1 MNRMIRFITLDI
13 LKNKTIIAY
22 TLLLAI
28 LSWSVFSL
36 EDNHTK
42 GILTLL
48 NLLLLTVPLVSII
61 FSTIYIYNCAEFID
75 LLLSQPI
82 SRSRIWIS
90 LYTGVSLSQ
99 LLAFW
104 IGVGIPV
111 FLFAPFVLA
120 SYILVVGS
128 LLTLIFIAIGFWATV
143 SVRDK
148 SKGIGLAIMCWLF
161 FALLFDGIILFLL
174 FQFADYP
181 IEEAMMVITLLSPID
196 LARIL
201 VLLQMDVS
209 ALLGYTGAVFRS
221 FLGNTIG
228 MVVSFGALI
237 LWAALPFLRSL
248 VKFKHRDL

>member
-13 LKNKTIIAY
+13 LKNRTIIAY
-22 TLLLAI
+22 TILLAV
-28 LSWSVFSL
+28 LSWSVFSM

-75 LLLSQPI
+75 LLVSQPI

-90 LYTGVSLSQ
+90 LFAGVTLSQ

-104 IGVGIPV
+104 IGVGVPV
-111 FLFAPFVLA
+111 FIFAPLPIA
-120 SYILVVGS
+120 LYILATGS
-128 LLTLIFIAIGFWATV
+128 LITLIFIALGFWATV

-148 SKGIGLAIMCWLF
+148 SKGIGLAIMSWLF
-161 FALLFDGIILFLL
+161 FALLFDGIIMFLL

-201 VLLQMDVS
+201 ILLQMDVS
-209 ALLGYTGAVFRS
+209 ALLGYTGAIFKS
-221 FLGNTIG
+221 FLGNNTG
-228 MVVSFGALI
+228 MFVSFFTL
-237 LWAALPFLRSL
+237 LMWAVIPFTRSL
-248 VKFKHRDL
+248 VKFKKRDL